1 MKKDWIRTLLSDA
14 IARRSPVA
22 ILRKKLGVLPLLC
35 IPLHMS
41 EKLVIVA
48 PYTDF
53 QPDGFEVV
61 RLRDI
66 SNVRSGEQA
75 AFHEQVM
82 QAEGVLTNLAV
93 PAVSFENFPA
103 LLMDLFSLGEPVA
116 VSVKNGALLL
126 GMIEKV
132 GKKRLRI
139 RYVDGEG
146 HIDAEPTRIEYD
158 DISSVA
164 FSSRYLKLVVQYA
177 DAFAKAFE
185 DAKEIEENPVDED
198 D

>member
-22 ILRKKLGVLPLLC
+22 ILRKKIGALPLLC

-66 SNVRSGEQA
+66 SNVRSGEQS

-82 QAEGVLTNLAV
+82 QAEGVLTNLF
-93 PAVSFENFPA
+93 PPSVSLENFPA
-103 LLMDLFSLGEPVA
+103 LLTDLFSLGEPVA
-116 VSVKNGALLL
+116 VSSKSGVLLL
-126 GMIEKV
+126 GMIEKI
-132 GKKRLRI
+132 GKKRIRI
-139 RYVDGEG
+139 RYVDADG
-146 HIDAEPTRIEYD
+146 HVDAEPMRMEYD
-158 DISSVA
+158 DIASVA

-177 DAFAKAFE
+177 DAFTQA
-185 DAKEIEENPVDED
+185 IENAPSDED
-198 D
+198 ED

>member
-1 MKKDWIRTLLSDA
+1 MKKDWIRTLLADA

-22 ILRKKLGVLPLLC
+22 ILRKKIGALPLLC

-82 QAEGVLTNLAV
+82 QAEGVLRDLSI
-93 PAVSFENFPA
+93 PCVSLENFPA
-103 LLMDLFSLGEPVA
+103 LLTDLFSLREPVA
-116 VSVKNGALLL
+116 VSGKDGTLLL
-126 GMIEKV
+126 GMIEKI
-132 GKKRLRI
+132 GKKKLRV

-146 HIDAEPTRIEYD
+146 HVDAEPTRMDYD
-158 DISSVA
+158 EISSVA
-164 FSSRYLKLVVQYA
+164 FSSRYLRLVVQYA
-177 DAFAKAFE
+177 DQFAQALE
-185 DAKEIEENPVDED
+185 QTPSASDDDE
-198 D
+198 

>member
-14 IARRSPVA
+14 IARRSSVA
-22 ILRKKLGVLPLLC
+22 ILRKKLGALPLLC
-35 IPLHMS
+35 IPLYMS

-75 AFHEQVM
+75 AFHEQIM
-82 QAEGVLTNLAV
+82 QAEGVLNGLSAPNVSLA
-93 PAVSFENFPA
+93 NFPA
-103 LLMDLFSLGEPVA
+103 LLTDLLSLGEPVA
-116 VSVKNGALLL
+116 VSGKDGTLLL

-132 GKKRLRI
+132 GKKKLRV
-139 RYVDGEG
+139 RYVDGDG
-146 HIDAEPTRIEYD
+146 HIDAEPTRMDYD
-158 DISSVA
+158 EISSVA
-164 FSSRYLKLVVQYA
+164 FASRYLRLVVQYA
-177 DAFAKAFE
+177 DQFAQALAVSE
-185 DAKEIEENPVDED
+185 SEDED
-198 D
+198 